1 MDGKNFQKKLREIGL
16 TQLEVSKILG
26 VTQQSVS
33 AMVKT
38 NSIKTTTLERIA
50 QAIGKDISIFFSESE
65 LQRAKEIENLKKL
78 LEEKDA
84 QIKKLQEQADRLL
97 KIIEK
102 MQD

>member
-1 MDGKNFQKKLREIGL
+1 MDGKKFQQKLREMGI
-16 TQLEVSKILG
+16 TQLQVAEILG
-26 VTQQSVS
+26 ITQQSVS
-33 AMVKT
+33 AMVKAS
-38 NSIKTTTLERIA
+38 SIKTTTLEKIA

-65 LQRAKEIENLKKL
+65 LQRAKEIDNLKKL